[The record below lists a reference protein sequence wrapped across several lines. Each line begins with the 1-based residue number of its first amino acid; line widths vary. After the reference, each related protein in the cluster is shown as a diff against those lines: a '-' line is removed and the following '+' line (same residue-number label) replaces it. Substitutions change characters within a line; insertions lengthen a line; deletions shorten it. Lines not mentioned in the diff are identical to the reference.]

1 MASVALRRRRRRTAV
16 LTGCGAAVLAVAATG
31 WVGAQAWQ
39 AAEELAAVV
48 PLADELG
55 SAVSARDFDAAREVA
70 GRFRTH
76 ADRAHELTAGPLWPV
91 FEAVPGLGPN
101 LAAVRTVSQQLA
113 VVAGSVV
120 EPVLDA
126 AGSLEA
132 RRDPLALAGASAP
145 LAEASAAMVSARDAV
160 DAVDA
165 GALVPPLADG
175 VARVQGALATGTGVV
190 EGFAQA
196 GAIVPGLLGAGGP
209 REILV
214 MLQNTAEVRTGGGI
228 TGSFVQLHAEDGEI
242 TLVRQAES
250 GAFTPRD
257 AAIAPVPDAATALYG
272 DVVGRFVQNATMT
285 PDFTASARLASAWW
299 HSAYGVT
306 PDAVVAI
313 DPLVLRA
320 LLAAH
325 GPVALPDGT
334 QLSADDL
341 VHRLLVEPYLH
352 LDPEGQTAY
361 LQQVSAAV
369 LPALTADA
377 DPLAWLPALA
387 PVIAEGRVSVW
398 SAVPAEQE
406 TLAASALGGPRAR
419 LDAAGDGAWAVYFND
434 ATGGKMGSYLDAAV
448 EVEVRS
454 CDDGPGEA
462 IVRVELANTAPAD
475 TVSDLPLSMTG
486 GGLWGTAVGDIGTNV
501 TVAAPPGVDPA
512 GVTGMKGGEPAAES
526 LDGGRSFTAVRVNVS
541 PGEAEA
547 VEFRFLVPGG
557 DAGTPVVLHT
567 PMLGP
572 VPVQV
577 VTAPACAG

>member
-1 MASVALRRRRRRTAV
+1 M

-31 WVGAQAWQ
+31 WVGVQAWQ

-55 SAVSARDFDAAREVA
+55 SAVSARDFDAAREVSV
-70 GRFRTH
+70 RFRTH
-76 ADRAHELTAGPLWPV
+76 ADRAHELTTGALWPV

-113 VVAGSVV
+113 TVAGSVV
-120 EPVLDA
+120 DPVLDA
-126 AGSLEA
+126 AGSLQE
-132 RRDPLALAGASAP
+132 RRDPRALADTSEP
-145 LAEASAAMVSARDAV
+145 LAKASAAMLAARDAV

-165 GALVPPLADG
+165 DALVPPLADG
-175 VARVQGALATGTGVV
+175 VTRLRGALNTGAGVV

-196 GAIVPGLLGAGGP
+196 GAVAPGLLGADGP

-228 TGSFVQLHAEDGEI
+228 TGSFVQLHAEDGGL

-250 GAFTPRD
+250 GAFAPRD
-257 AAIAPVPDAATALYG
+257 AAIASVPDAATALYG

-285 PDFTASARLASAWW
+285 PDFAASARLASAWW
-299 HSAYGVT
+299 QSAYGVT

-341 VHRLLVEPYLH
+341 VQRLLVEPYLH
-352 LDPEGQTAY
+352 LDAEGQTAY
-361 LQQVSAAV
+361 LQQVTAAV

-377 DPLAWLPALA
+377 DPLAWAHALA
-387 PVIAEGRVSVW
+387 PVIAEGRISVW

-406 TLAASALGGPRAR
+406 ALAASALGGPRAR
-419 LDAAGDGAWAVYFND
+419 LEAAGDDAWAVYFND
-434 ATGGKMGSYLDAAV
+434 ATGGKMGSYLDAAI
-448 EVEVRS
+448 EVEVRG
-454 CDDGPGEA
+454 CGDGPAEA
-462 IVRVELANTAPAD
+462 LVRVELANTAPAA
-475 TVSDLPLSMTG
+475 VFDLPLSMTG

-501 TVAAPPGVDPA
+501 TVAAPPGADPA
-512 GVTGMKGGEPAAES
+512 GVTGMKGAEPAAQA
-526 LDGGRSFTAVRVNVS
+526 LDGTRSVTAVRVNVS
-541 PGEAEA
+541 PGQAET
-547 VEFRFLVPGG
+547 VEFRFLLSGGAAVP
-557 DAGTPVVLHT
+557 PVVLHT
-567 PMLGP
+567 PMLEA

-577 VTAPACAG
+577 LATPACGG